1 MRRSRSSRPRLGGVP
16 KALKLGAQAVALAG
30 LAGLFALLIWKIT
43 HRPRPVK
50 VGAAAPA
57 FDLQRLDGNGRLALA
72 SWNGRVRVVNFWA
85 TWCGPCKSE
94 SPALQRLWEQYRARG
109 VVFVGVDYNDVASDA
124 RRFVRKHGLTYPMV
138 RDRDGSVGNLYDLT
152 GVPET
157 FVVDRHGRLVEHF
170 AGPIDLR
177 DNDRAFRRAVD
188 RALES

>member
-1 MRRSRSSRPRLGGVP
+1 MARP
-16 KALKLGAQAVALAG
+16 LKLGAQALALAG
-30 LAGLFALLIWKIT
+30 VVGLFALLVWKIT

-50 VGAAAPA
+50 LGQTAPA
-57 FDLQRLDGNGRLALA
+57 FDLQRLDGNGRFSLA
-72 SWNGRVRVVNFWA
+72 SSSGRVRVVNFWA

-94 SPALQRLWEQYRARG
+94 SPALQRLWEQYRKQG

-138 RDRDGSVGNLYDLT
+138 RDRDGSVGNAYDLT

-157 FVVDRHGRLVEHF
+157 FVVDRRGRLLEHF

-188 RALES
+188 RALQS

>member
-1 MRRSRSSRPRLGGVP
+1 VARP
-16 KALKLGAQAVALAG
+16 LKLGAQGLAVAVV
-30 LAGLFALLIWKIT
+30 AGLFALLIWKVT
-43 HRPRPVK
+43 HHPKPVK
-50 VGAAAPA
+50 VGGTAPA
-57 FDLQRLDGNGRLALA
+57 FDLQRLNGSGRLAFA
-72 SWNGRVRVVNFWA
+72 SLSGRVRVVNFWA

-94 SPALQRLWEQYRARG
+94 SPALQRLWEQYRTRG

-138 RDRDGSVGNLYDLT
+138 RDRDGSVGNRYDLT

-157 FVVDRHGRLVEHF
+157 FVVDRQGRLVEHF

-188 RALES
+188 RALQS

>member
-1 MRRSRSSRPRLGGVP
+1 MARP
-16 KALKLGAQAVALAG
+16 LKLGAQALALAG
-30 LAGLFALLIWKIT
+30 VVGLFALLVWKIT

-50 VGAAAPA
+50 LGQTAPA
-57 FDLQRLDGNGRLALA
+57 FDLQRLDGNGRFSLA
-72 SWNGRVRVVNFWA
+72 SSSGRVRVVNFWA

-94 SPALQRLWEQYRARG
+94 SPALQRLWEQYRKQG

-157 FVVDRHGRLVEHF
+157 FVVDRHGLLVEHF

-188 RALES
+188 RALQS

>member
-1 MRRSRSSRPRLGGVP
+1 MNRRIFTSVAAAALVAFAVP
-16 KALKLGAQAVALAG
+16 AL
-30 LAGLFALLIWKIT
+30 
-43 HRPRPVK
+43 
-50 VGAAAPA
+50 AAAPA
-57 FDLQRLDGNGRLALA
+57 PAPDFVLDSNTGKPIKLSGYK
-72 SWNGRVRVVNFWA
+72 GKVVMINFWA

-94 SPALQRLWEQYRARG
+94 SPALQKLWEQYRTRG

-157 FVVDRHGRLVEHF
+157 FVVDRQGRLVEHF

-177 DNDRAFRRAVD
+177 DNDRAFKRAVD
-188 RALES
+188 RALQS